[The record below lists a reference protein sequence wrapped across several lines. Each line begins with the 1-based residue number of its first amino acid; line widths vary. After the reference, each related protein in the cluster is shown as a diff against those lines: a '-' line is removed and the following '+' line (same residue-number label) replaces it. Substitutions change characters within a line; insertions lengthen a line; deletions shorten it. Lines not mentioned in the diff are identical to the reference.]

1 MQEPAAA
8 GVFDDEYRQ
17 FFVRYN
23 EPPHIK
29 HLKVGLLPYLS
40 NGDNARDV
48 CTELNEYVTGVDSE
62 LSKCALQ
69 ALGKI
74 ALRLEPIA
82 EELVDSLMKMVDL
95 DIPYVRIMFHALPC
109 FLASFLFSFV
119 MSLSLSLDLL
129 LPVCI
134 L

>member
-1 MQEPAAA
+1 
-8 GVFDDEYRQ
+8 VFDDEYRQ

-95 DIPYVRIMFHALPC
+95 DIPYVRILLYYC
-109 FLASFLFSFV
+109 SSFFS
-119 MSLSLSLDLL
+119 
-129 LPVCI
+129 
-134 L
+134 